1 MELNINCD
9 LGEKSEVFNGI
20 NDYELLK
27 IINTANIACGYHAGS
42 REIIKETIINAK
54 NLKLVLVLI
63 LDLMIN

>member
-9 LGEKSEVFNGI
+9 LGEKSEIFEAK

-42 REIIKETIINAK
+42 KSITSKDSEKEEVDELPITA
-54 NLKLVLVLI
+54 
-63 LDLMIN
+63 